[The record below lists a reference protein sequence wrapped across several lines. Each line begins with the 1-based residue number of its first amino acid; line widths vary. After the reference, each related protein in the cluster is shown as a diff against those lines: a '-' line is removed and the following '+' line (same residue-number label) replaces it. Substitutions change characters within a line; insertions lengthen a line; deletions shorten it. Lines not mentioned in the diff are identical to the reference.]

1 MSAVRFNSIFPTERG
16 EEITLEIWDT
26 AYSGAA
32 TSFNTKDNG
41 YNLKYSANGFEEA
54 AQFMATECEFVFWIE
69 NATHEALITDFV
81 TAQEGRFLVRIL
93 KDSVLEWTGLILFD
107 STSYEEVDY
116 PFAFQIKAVD
126 GIGTLKDVDFKD
138 ISGPYTGKS
147 KMIEYLTRAL
157 SKISYVS
164 EFYGAGDVFLRT
176 SVDWWEETMTHS
188 PTGVDMLDQ
197 AYLSNA
203 VYYEY
208 KNGVLEYK
216 SCYDVIKDILTALEC
231 RITYAKGAFWIEQIS
246 YRIATTIIQR
256 QWETDGTF
264 ISAVNYSIDNDIDQ
278 TASGALLATGIYEF
292 TAPLSEARHEFKAL
306 ERRNFFAGAENVDDT
321 HTGIDTFYTPIHGNS
336 GETTL
341 RITGGMVLRISSN
354 TFAPGYTNPLEPFV
368 AVIRLNIFLDN
379 YGLQNSYTLQ
389 ASYQVAFT
397 PVIWHATPGLYVCQ
411 TISGP
416 FLANTTDDIFT
427 FTQGIDLITP
437 PLPENTESFT
447 FSCELET
454 LKKSDGTTYS
464 FADFDIT
471 YEISNLWMEA
481 YSEGGPVLSGE
492 AAKYST
498 LNTDTQNTKVYKSES
513 LIGSSTNVNTVGAIW
528 VKPASTYILAGLW
541 GIGATTPAY
550 SFIGQMLTYVVAS
563 TRAKTS
569 KKLNGSLYG
578 DIASLALVVWDSINW
593 VLMGGTWDAVHN
605 IFTGEWI
612 EIRHTAGLTPSTP
625 IRYIATDHPNPPRGN
640 TSTTGGLGP
649 FRVGAPLGTIMYPVA
664 STLSEENIRAGVITS
679 LPIQDTLTDYDF
691 NTGDTIVI
699 VDPFT
704 GGFEELLVTALTTT
718 GQTAIS
724 VSGTLL
730 NDYPRG
736 APIVRLPRIGA
747 GFSLPSGPDGAILR
761 RTSGSWAPYGTTALS
776 DGVVLTWTDA
786 GGWAAAALPAGYT
799 DEQAQDAVGSML
811 SDSTEIDF
819 TYTDATPSLTAVLKT
834 TGVSA
839 GTYNSLTVDIK
850 GRVTAATLIA
860 YLTANQSITLSGDV
874 TGSGTTAITTT
885 IANAVVTF
893 AKFQNLSALSVF
905 ARSGNTS
912 GVGAALAAS
921 AANQYLRVNSAGTS
935 LEWGTITAV
944 TGTGAAGQVALFTG
958 ASTVGGSATFTYDS
972 TNKRLQVSE
981 QVTPGA
987 KVGTY
992 NADYGTITGSRE
1004 WMNIDGSL
1012 STNLTATIRNFRNVG
1027 GTGDN
1032 IFSLV
1037 TGGANGGD
1045 PMLQFIISGVETWS
1059 IGVDNSDADKL
1070 KIKPQASPGAGA
1082 TGGEGITI
1090 TTAVTPLVGINTD
1103 TPIHPMDVNGLGR
1116 ALTWTNGT
1124 DATGGTGGTSTFSTG
1139 AGGSPSLTAL
1149 VCPNGNM
1156 MTVRFTS
1163 GSSPT
1168 AGARIINIVPPAAVR
1183 HASKIYVILGGYND
1197 VTQRDIAKFVIDT
1210 SATTPANI
1218 AIKSN
1223 SLLSGIDAAT
1233 DYFLCIHIMGHA

>member
-1 MSAVRFNSIFPTERG
+1 MAVRFRIQHKAYYGKQYT
-16 EEITLEIWDT
+16 TEIWD
-26 AYSGAA
+26 ADYVGSVVPFDISGRKGFEMRVLGEGKERTNPVIGSEVSIKMLITEAEH
-32 TSFNTKDNG
+32 TSFIDDLNT
-41 YNLKYSANGFEEA
+41 SR
-54 AQFMATECEFVFWIE
+54 
-69 NATHEALITDFV
+69 
-81 TAQEGRFLVRIL
+81 EGRFSVRIYNTLTSRLFWAGVVLSDSSTYPDAFPYEFEIIAGDGLAAL
-93 KDSVLEWTGLILFD
+93 KDIPYSNAG
-107 STSYEEVDY
+107 S
-116 PFAFQIKAVD
+116 
-126 GIGTLKDVDFKD
+126 
-138 ISGPYTGKS
+138 PYTGVVSIVEHILNCLNK
-147 KMIEYLTRAL
+147 L
-157 SKISYVS
+157 SYVS
-164 EFYGAGDVFLRT
+164 THYAAAADFLST
-176 SVDWWEETMTHS
+176 SVDWWEATMPS
-188 PTGVDMLDQ
+188 PGGADDDPLALTFVDHTVFYKFKGNEKLYYNCHEVLS
-197 AYLSNA
+197 YLM
-203 VYYEY
+203 
-208 KNGVLEYK
+208 
-216 SCYDVIKDILTALEC
+216 T
-231 RITYAKGAFWIEQIS
+231 TFGARL
-246 YRIATTIIQR
+246 YRIDKGFYVDQLTYRTGTMKVR
-256 QWETDGTF
+256 RYDLDGTVL
-264 ISAVNYSIDNDIDQ
+264 SSSTLGSVNTIDQ
-278 TASGALLATGIYEF
+278 
-292 TAPLSEARHEFKAL
+292 
-306 ERRNFFAGAENVDDT
+306 
-321 HTGIDTFYTPIHGNS
+321 
-336 GETTL
+336 
-341 RITGGMVLRISSN
+341 
-354 TFAPGYTNPLEPFV
+354 
-368 AVIRLNIFLDN
+368 
-379 YGLQNSYTLQ
+379 
-389 ASYQVAFT
+389 
-397 PVIWHATPGLYVCQ
+397 
-411 TISGP
+411 
-416 FLANTTDDIFT
+416 
-427 FTQGIDLITP
+427 
-437 PLPENTESFT
+437 
-447 FSCELET
+447 
-454 LKKSDGTTYS
+454 
-464 FADFDIT
+464 
-471 YEISNLWMEA
+471 
-481 YSEGGPVLSGE
+481 
-492 AAKYST
+492 
-498 LNTDTQNTKVYKSES
+498 
-513 LIGSSTNVNTVGAIW
+513 NTVGALEATGQYNFFAPLSAVT
-528 VKPASTYILAGLW
+528 VKFDAKERRNYIEGWQYGETFQPVISKIEATSDTVFRFTCNIKTYFTNVDLTNPNPLYLEFRMKLKVGDNYMARSFDILNYQVQNGAAYWSSDSSNRVSYVVPINIPTAGNNNNHTYDVEIMVPGDLSGEYDFDFYYFRTLTKTLLTVTLENPPNPIPHASISNTVTKPWLELYSFGYSVAYPDSLEYEATNDEATNTLVQEITTIIGDSDNPNTVGRLQLSDGVGGFYDSTYWADGVNTRDERIGHLLARLVLAGQNTPVRKLQGSFFGSAIDLRYRYTW
-541 GIGATTPAY
+541 GGADWV
-550 SFIGQMLTYVVAS
+550 ML
-563 TRAKTS
+563 
-569 KKLNGSLYG
+569 
-578 DIASLALVVWDSINW
+578 
-593 VLMGGTWDAVHN
+593 GGTWESETDT
-605 IFTGEWI
+605 IRGEFV
-612 EIRHTAGLTPSTP
+612 ELKYAPGSV
-625 IRYIATDHPNPPRGN
+625 
-640 TSTTGGLGP
+640 STTPVKLILNQSPYETFPGP
-649 FRVGAPLGTIMYPVA
+649 LPTSGSSTLNELTAASTQIPIGSVLAPLA
-664 STLSEENIRAGVITS
+664 DNITFDLVHAGAITS
-679 LPIQDTLTDYDF
+679 LAVTTSLTAGEYQIGDRLSVV
-691 NTGDTIVI
+691 NPLTGQSEILTVTAASLNGDT
-699 VDPFT
+699 
-704 GGFEELLVTALTTT
+704 
-718 GQTAIS
+718 AIA
-724 VSGTLL
+724 VSGTLIGEYPEESFIIR
-730 NDYPRG
+730 ND
-736 APIVRLPRIGA
+736 VRI
-747 GFSLPSGPDGAILR
+747 PSGVEGQILR
-761 RTSGSWAPYGTTALS
+761 KGPVKWEGYGTAALS

-786 GGWAAAALPAGYT
+786 GGWAAAASPAGYT

-944 TGTGAAGQVALFTG
+944 TGAGAAGQVALFTG

-1004 WMNIDGSL
+1004 WMNVDGSL
-1012 STNLTATIRNFRNVG
+1012 STNLIATIRNFRNVG

-1116 ALTWTNGT
+1116 ALTWTNRT
-1124 DATGGTGGTSTFSTG
+1124 DATGGTSTFSTG

-1183 HASKIYVILGGYND
+1183 HANKIYVILGGYND

>member
-1 MSAVRFNSIFPTERG
+1 
-16 EEITLEIWDT
+16 
-26 AYSGAA
+26 
-32 TSFNTKDNG
+32 
-41 YNLKYSANGFEEA
+41 
-54 AQFMATECEFVFWIE
+54 MATECEFVFWIE

-93 KDSVLEWTGLILFD
+93 KDSVLEWTGFILFD

-138 ISGPYTGKS
+138 VAGPYTGKS

-593 VLMGGTWDAVHN
+593 VLMGGSWDAVHN
-605 IFTGEWI
+605 TFTGEWI

-679 LPIQDTLTDYDF
+679 LEIQDTLSDYDF
-691 NTGDTIVI
+691 NTGDIIHI

-704 GGFEELLVTALTTT
+704 GGFERLTVTALTTN

-747 GFSLPSGPDGAILR
+747 GFSLPGGPDGAILR
-761 RTSGSWAPYGTTALS
+761 RTSGEWTAYGTTALA

-786 GGWAAAALPAGYT
+786 GGWAAAALPTVVVPDGDKGDITVSGTGTVWTIDNGAVTLAKMANMATASFLGRNTAGAGVPEVLSIAT
-799 DEQAQDAVGSML
+799 AKTML
-811 SDSTEIDF
+811 G
-819 TYTDATPSLTAVLKT
+819 LT
-834 TGVSA
+834 
-839 GTYNSLTVDIK
+839 GTNSGDQT
-850 GRVTAATLIA
+850 
-860 YLTANQSITLSGDV
+860 ITLTGDV
-874 TGSGTTAITTT
+874 TGSGTGSFAAT
-885 IANAVVTF
+885 IANNAVTV
-893 AKFQNLSALSVF
+893 AKMAQLAGLSILARASNSTGNVAALTASVALS
-905 ARSGNTS
+905 
-912 GVGAALAAS
+912 
-921 AANQYLRVNSAGTS
+921 YLRLNAGGTA
-935 LEWGTITAV
+935 LEFGTLPTIPTV
-944 TGTGAAGQVALFTG
+944 SGTAGQVGVFTAG
-958 ASTVGGSATFTYDS
+958 TTVGGFITYTYDS
-972 TNKRLQVSE
+972 TNKRLQISE

-1037 TGGANGGD
+1037 TGGASGGD

-1116 ALTWTNGT
+1116 ALTWTNRT
-1124 DATGGTGGTSTFSTG
+1124 DATGGTSTFSTG

-1183 HASKIYVILGGYND
+1183 HANKIYVILGGYND

>member
-1 MSAVRFNSIFPTERG
+1 MAVRFRIQHKAYYGKQYT
-16 EEITLEIWDT
+16 TEIWD
-26 AYSGAA
+26 ADYVGSVVPFDISGRKGFEMRVLGEGKERTNPVIGSEVSIKMLITEAEH
-32 TSFNTKDNG
+32 TSFIDDLNT
-41 YNLKYSANGFEEA
+41 SR
-54 AQFMATECEFVFWIE
+54 
-69 NATHEALITDFV
+69 
-81 TAQEGRFLVRIL
+81 EGRFSVRIYNTLTSRLFWAGVVLSDSSTYPDAFPYEFEIIAGDGLAAL
-93 KDSVLEWTGLILFD
+93 KDIPYSNAG
-107 STSYEEVDY
+107 S
-116 PFAFQIKAVD
+116 
-126 GIGTLKDVDFKD
+126 
-138 ISGPYTGKS
+138 PYTGVVSIVEHILNCLNK
-147 KMIEYLTRAL
+147 L
-157 SKISYVS
+157 SYVS
-164 EFYGAGDVFLRT
+164 THYAAAADFLST
-176 SVDWWEETMTHS
+176 SVDWWEATMPS
-188 PTGVDMLDQ
+188 PGGADDDPLALTFVDHTVFYKFKGNEKLYYNCHEVLS
-197 AYLSNA
+197 YLM
-203 VYYEY
+203 
-208 KNGVLEYK
+208 
-216 SCYDVIKDILTALEC
+216 T
-231 RITYAKGAFWIEQIS
+231 TFGARL
-246 YRIATTIIQR
+246 YRIDKGFYVDQLTYRTGTMKVR
-256 QWETDGTF
+256 RYDLDGTVL
-264 ISAVNYSIDNDIDQ
+264 SSSTLGSVNTIDQ
-278 TASGALLATGIYEF
+278 
-292 TAPLSEARHEFKAL
+292 
-306 ERRNFFAGAENVDDT
+306 
-321 HTGIDTFYTPIHGNS
+321 
-336 GETTL
+336 
-341 RITGGMVLRISSN
+341 
-354 TFAPGYTNPLEPFV
+354 
-368 AVIRLNIFLDN
+368 
-379 YGLQNSYTLQ
+379 
-389 ASYQVAFT
+389 
-397 PVIWHATPGLYVCQ
+397 
-411 TISGP
+411 
-416 FLANTTDDIFT
+416 
-427 FTQGIDLITP
+427 
-437 PLPENTESFT
+437 
-447 FSCELET
+447 
-454 LKKSDGTTYS
+454 
-464 FADFDIT
+464 
-471 YEISNLWMEA
+471 
-481 YSEGGPVLSGE
+481 
-492 AAKYST
+492 
-498 LNTDTQNTKVYKSES
+498 
-513 LIGSSTNVNTVGAIW
+513 NTVGALEATGQYNFFAPLSAVT
-528 VKPASTYILAGLW
+528 VKFDAKERRNYIEGWQYGETFQPVISKIEATSDTVFRFTCNIKTYFTNVDLTNPNPLYLEFRMKLKVGDNYMARSFDILNYQVQNGAAYWSSDSSNRVSYVVPINIPTAGNSNNHTYDVEIMVPGDLSGEYDFDFYYFRTLTKTLLTVTLENPPNPIPHASISNTVTKPWLELYSFGYSVAYPDSLEYEATNDEATNTLVQEITTIIGDSDNPNTVGRLQLSDGVGGFYDSTYWADGVNTRDERIGHLLARLVLAGQNTPVRKLQGSFFGSAIDLRYRYTW
-541 GIGATTPAY
+541 GGADWV
-550 SFIGQMLTYVVAS
+550 ML
-563 TRAKTS
+563 
-569 KKLNGSLYG
+569 
-578 DIASLALVVWDSINW
+578 
-593 VLMGGTWDAVHN
+593 GGTWESETDT
-605 IFTGEWI
+605 IRGEFV
-612 EIRHTAGLTPSTP
+612 ELKYAPGSV
-625 IRYIATDHPNPPRGN
+625 
-640 TSTTGGLGP
+640 STTPVKLILNQSPYETFPGP
-649 FRVGAPLGTIMYPVA
+649 LPTSGSSTLNELTAASTQIPIGSVLAPLA
-664 STLSEENIRAGVITS
+664 DNITFDLVHAGAITS
-679 LPIQDTLTDYDF
+679 LAVTTSLTAGEYQIGDRLSVV
-691 NTGDTIVI
+691 NPLTGQSEILTVTAASLNGDT
-699 VDPFT
+699 
-704 GGFEELLVTALTTT
+704 
-718 GQTAIS
+718 AIA
-724 VSGTLL
+724 VSGTLIGEYPEESFIIR
-730 NDYPRG
+730 ND
-736 APIVRLPRIGA
+736 VRI
-747 GFSLPSGPDGAILR
+747 PSGVEGQILR
-761 RTSGSWAPYGTTALS
+761 KGPVKWEGYGTAALS

-786 GGWAAAALPAGYT
+786 GGWAAAASPAGYT

-944 TGTGAAGQVALFTG
+944 TGAGAAGQVALFTG

-1004 WMNIDGSL
+1004 WMNVDGSL
-1012 STNLTATIRNFRNVG
+1012 STNLIATIRNFRNVG

-1116 ALTWTNGT
+1116 ALTWTNRT
-1124 DATGGTGGTSTFSTG
+1124 DATGGTSTFSTG

-1183 HASKIYVILGGYND
+1183 HANKIYVILGGYND

>member
-1 MSAVRFNSIFPTERG
+1 LSAVRFNSIFPTERG
-16 EEITLEIWDT
+16 KEITLEIWDT
-26 AYSGAA
+26 SYSGAA

-93 KDSVLEWTGLILFD
+93 KDSVLEWTGFILFD
-107 STSYEEVDY
+107 STSYEDVDY

-138 ISGPYTGKS
+138 VAGPYTGKS

-216 SCYDVIKDILTALEC
+216 SCYEVIKDILTALEC

-278 TASGALLATGIYEF
+278 TAAGALLATGVYEF

-379 YGLQNSYTLQ
+379 FGLQNSYTLQ

-454 LKKSDGTTYS
+454 LKKFDGTTYS

-593 VLMGGTWDAVHN
+593 VLMGGSWDAVHN
-605 IFTGEWI
+605 TFTGEWI

-625 IRYIATDHPNPPRGN
+625 IRHIATDHPNPPRDN

-679 LPIQDTLTDYDF
+679 LEIQDTLSDYDF
-691 NTGDTIVI
+691 NTGDIIHI

-704 GGFEELLVTALTTT
+704 GGFERLTVTALTTN

-747 GFSLPSGPDGAILR
+747 GFSLPGGPDGAILR
-761 RTSGSWAPYGTTALS
+761 RTSGEWTAYGTTALA

-786 GGWAAAALPAGYT
+786 GGWAAAALPTVVVPDGDKGDITVSGTGTVWTIDNGAVTLAKMANMATASFLGRNTAGAGVPEVLSIAT
-799 DEQAQDAVGSML
+799 AKTML
-811 SDSTEIDF
+811 G
-819 TYTDATPSLTAVLKT
+819 LT
-834 TGVSA
+834 
-839 GTYNSLTVDIK
+839 GTNSGDQT
-850 GRVTAATLIA
+850 
-860 YLTANQSITLSGDV
+860 ITLTGDV
-874 TGSGTTAITTT
+874 TGSGTGSFAAT
-885 IANAVVTF
+885 IANNAVTV
-893 AKFQNLSALSVF
+893 AKMAQLAGLSIL
-905 ARSGNTS
+905 ARAGSTAGNI
-912 GVGAALAAS
+912 AALTAS

-935 LEWGTITAV
+935 LEWGTITAI
-944 TGTGAAGQVALFTG
+944 TGTGAAGQVAVFDSAGTIDGDVSLLYDVTNGRLQIIKTG
-958 ASTVGGSATFTYDS
+958 SVIASTAHFEARPASGANDIFLLYSSNMQEVISKQLNTRNTGSSGSSIHEIGVGGSLAGDAFM
-972 TNKRLQVSE
+972 RFVVS
-981 QVTPGA
+981 
-987 KVGTY
+987 
-992 NADYGTITGSRE
+992 
-1004 WMNIDGSL
+1004 
-1012 STNLTATIRNFRNVG
+1012 
-1027 GTGDN
+1027 
-1032 IFSLV
+1032 
-1037 TGGANGGD
+1037 GGATW
-1045 PMLQFIISGVETWS
+1045 IIG
-1059 IGVDNSDADKL
+1059 IDNSDNDTL
-1070 KIKPQASPGAGA
+1070 RILNQVNPSSGAV
-1082 TGGEGITI
+1082 GGEGIRIETGTTTKVGI
-1090 TTAVTPLVGINTD
+1090 NKTTAVEVLDVGGNVRGEMWKNVATTGTIGTFA
-1103 TPIHPMDVNGLGR
+1103 LG
-1116 ALTWTNGT
+1116 
-1124 DATGGTGGTSTFSTG
+1124 TG
-1139 AGGSPSLTAL
+1139 AGTGATINSGNTSWWG
-1149 VCPNGNM
+1149 NGGYLY
-1156 MTVRFTS
+1156 FTS
-1163 GSSPT
+1163 GTSPAT
-1168 AGARIINIVPPAAVR
+1168 NAIVATITMAAGYKFNTRASAIVQGKNLAAALAGWFATYDNTTGIITISFNGTLPASTVLQINI
-1183 HASKIYVILGGYND
+1183 LMTG
-1197 VTQRDIAKFVIDT
+1197 
-1210 SATTPANI
+1210 
-1218 AIKSN
+1218 
-1223 SLLSGIDAAT
+1223 L
-1233 DYFLCIHIMGHA
+1233 